1 MANGAAVPPG
11 TSGAD
16 PSAVAPYMFS
26 LMQRNIATNGFRM
39 ADHSVAGSFSLPG
52 CVLASPSWPTYP
64 GDVAGISEDYVFNWT
79 RDAAITVSAFLG
91 QAPALAPTEA
101 ATQILAGYVDF
112 ASTCQSGG
120 GLLGQAKYTPEGW
133 PTGAVD
139 ESDGPA
145 LRVLTLLQGF
155 AGLDAPT
162 QSAAGKVIA
171 ADLGYL
177 LGNSRY
183 QQPTVTHWEDTAGQS
198 LFARSVQLRC
208 LNQVISAGP
217 GLNISV
223 PGTAQTAATWLAQQL
238 PMHWSP
244 ANNWYVSVID
254 GQRLTGDPDAPYDP
268 SVDPILACVYGDG
281 IAPTDPK
288 LLSTAAQVRAQW
300 TTGAGAYPINGADAG
315 RGVGPLIGRY
325 VGDQYD
331 GLSLTSPTGHPWGVC
346 TCSFAQLY
354 YELASAVNKGA
365 AVPSDPLAAGFLSQ
379 LGVTASN
386 SATSVV
392 NALKAAGDSMLNA
405 VVYHS
410 NYLEL
415 SEQFDQTTGFEIS
428 VSNLTWSYAAFLLAV
443 GARAQI

>member
-1 MANGAAVPPG
+1 M
-11 TSGAD
+11 
-16 PSAVAPYMFS
+16 
-26 LMQRNIATNGFRM
+26 
-39 ADHSVAGSFSLPG
+39 
-52 CVLASPSWPTYP
+52 
-64 GDVAGISEDYVFNWT
+64 
-79 RDAAITVSAFLG
+79 
-91 QAPALAPTEA
+91 
-101 ATQILAGYVDF
+101 
-112 ASTCQSGG
+112 
-120 GLLGQAKYTPEGW
+120 
-133 PTGAVD
+133 
-139 ESDGPA
+139 
-145 LRVLTLLQGF
+145 
-155 AGLDAPT
+155 
-162 QSAAGKVIA
+162 
-171 ADLGYL
+171 
-177 LGNSRY
+177 
-183 QQPTVTHWEDTAGQS
+183 
-198 LFARSVQLRC
+198 
-208 LNQVISAGP
+208 
-217 GLNISV
+217 
-223 PGTAQTAATWLAQQL
+223 
-238 PMHWSP
+238 
-244 ANNWYVSVID
+244 
-254 GQRLTGDPDAPYDP
+254 
-268 SVDPILACVYGDG
+268 YGDG

>member
-1 MANGAAVPPG
+1 MAISAALPPG

-26 LMQRNIATNGFRM
+26 LMLRNMATNGFLI
-39 ADHSVAGSFSLPG
+39 ADHNAPGNFSMPG
-52 CVLASPSWPTYP
+52 CVLASPSWSNYP
-64 GDVAGISEDYVFNWT
+64 GDVAGISQDYVFNWT
-79 RDAAITVSAFLG
+79 RDAAITVSAFLD
-91 QAPALAPTEA
+91 QAPAQAPAEA
-101 ATQILAGYVDF
+101 ATQILARYVDF

-120 GLLGQAKYTPEGW
+120 GILGQAKYTPEGW

-155 AGLDAPT
+155 AGLGPGT
-162 QSAAGKVIA
+162 QNAARSVIS
-171 ADLGYL
+171 ADLVYL
-177 LGNSRY
+177 LDNSRY
-183 QQPTVTHWEDTAGQS
+183 QQPTVTHWEDTVGQS

-208 LNQVISAGP
+208 LNQVIAAGP

-223 PGTAQTAATWLAQQL
+223 PAAAQSAASWLGQQL

-244 ANNWYVSVID
+244 VDNCYVSVLD
-254 GQRLTGDPDAPYDP
+254 GQRLTGDPAAPYDP

-281 IAPTDPK
+281 ILPTDPK

-300 TTGAGAYPINGADAG
+300 TTGVGAYPVNSADAG
-315 RGVGPLIGRY
+315 RGLGPLIGRY

-346 TCSFAQLY
+346 TCAFAQLY
-354 YELASAVNKGA
+354 YELASAVDKGA
-365 AVPSDPLAAGFLSQ
+365 PVPSDPLAATFLSQ
-379 LGVTASN
+379 VGVTASGPV
-386 SATSVV
+386 SEVV
-392 NALKAAGDSMLNA
+392 SALKVAGDNMLNA

-410 NYLEL
+410 NYFEL
-415 SEQFDQTTGFEIS
+415 SEQFDQATGFELS